1 MIRRPPRSTRTDTLL
16 PYTTL
21 FRSVAADVVALVRG
35 NQPQVGEAQFGPVAR
50 LRDLEHD
57 VRPGP
62 FGRVPGEAEM
72 VVEHGPHD
80 LPAGHHLLDRDLAAV
95 QVAHAVDELVA
106 AAVGVAGDVGRPPA
120 AHVADR
126 GEDAVGRAEERRV
139 RKEWGRTC
147 RS

>member
-1 MIRRPPRSTRTDTLL
+1 MMRLPPRSTRTDTLFR
-16 PYTTL
+16 YTTL
-21 FRSVAADVVALVRG
+21 FRS

-106 AAVGVAGDVGRPPA
+106 DAVGVAGDVGRPPA

-126 GEDAVGRAEERRV
+126 GEDGGGRLVDGETPGAVEGVLGGLHTPGRRAR
-139 RKEWGRTC
+139 
-147 RS
+147 